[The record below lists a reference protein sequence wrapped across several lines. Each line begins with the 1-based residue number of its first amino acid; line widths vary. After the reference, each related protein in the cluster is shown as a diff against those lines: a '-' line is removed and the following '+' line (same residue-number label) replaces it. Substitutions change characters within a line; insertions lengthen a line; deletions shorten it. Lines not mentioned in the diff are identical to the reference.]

1 MHGRLPRYTQGMDE
15 NPYKSPEIGWLTS
28 TLLAGSIACAG
39 FALIVGAYG
48 LLRLIFEMR
57 RPELT
62 EAKITI
68 AVAVLLGSASA
79 AMYWGYWKRG
89 R

>member
-1 MHGRLPRYTQGMDE
+1 MKE
-15 NPYKSPEIGWLTS
+15 KSPSPGSQWLTS
-28 TLLAGSIACAG
+28 ALLAGSIACAG
-39 FALIVGAYG
+39 FALLIGAYG

-68 AVAVLLGSASA
+68 AVAMLLGAIA
-79 AMYWGYWKRG
+79 ATMYWGYRKRS
-89 R
+89 RKP